1 MNKILIG
8 FACMLTIIA
17 CNETKKMNTP
27 ESETIAP
34 AADTVKPLA
43 ADTVKPISITGK
55 VQEIQ
60 NGKDGYTAK
69 VNTAENEIY
78 FATIS
83 IPNMKDP
90 KDYKRV
96 AVGDSI
102 NITGE
107 FWKTETESHIT
118 VRSMK

>member
-1 MNKILIG
+1 MNKIVIG
-8 FACMLTIIA
+8 IVCLLAITA

-27 ESETIAP
+27 EVATTVA
-34 AADTVKPLA
+34 AADTAKH
-43 ADTVKPISITGK
+43 INITGK

-69 VNTAENEIY
+69 VATTDNVVY

-90 KDYKRV
+90 KDYRRV
-96 AVGDSI
+96 AVDDTI

-107 FWKTETESHIT
+107 LWKTETENHVT